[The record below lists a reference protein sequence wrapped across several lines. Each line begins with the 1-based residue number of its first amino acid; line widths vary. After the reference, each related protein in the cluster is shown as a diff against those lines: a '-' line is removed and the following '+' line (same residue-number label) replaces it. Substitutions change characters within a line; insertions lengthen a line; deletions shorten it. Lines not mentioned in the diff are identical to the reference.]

1 MIFHTIFPLVLPLI
15 QQPSA
20 RLEAEDTLPPFFI
33 IGIGFGPPV
42 IGAGP
47 IPLGLAIGIGAG
59 FGPPVVTPGLVP
71 AIGIGADLGPP
82 VIGAAGIGV
91 GLTPGANLISSS
103 LWSCHGLRSHRHEQI
118 RLLCNSKPVK
128 TC

>member
-1 MIFHTIFPLVLPLI
+1 M
-15 QQPSA
+15 
-20 RLEAEDTLPPFFI
+20 PPFFI

-47 IPLGLAIGIGAG
+47 IGLTPCVAIGIGAG
-59 FGPPVVTPGLVP
+59 FGPPVIGAGPGGLTP

-82 VIGAAGIGV
+82 VIGTAGIGV

-103 LWSCHGLRSHRHEQI
+103 L
-118 RLLCNSKPVK
+118 
-128 TC
+128 